1 MLKSSSQASP
11 PSKSRTYSGV
21 PAEER
26 TRLRRARLIEAATEA
41 FGRVGYAQATM
52 RNICVEARLAE
63 RYFYESFDS
72 TKTIFETVCR
82 IQIDQLIQRVGEA
95 LSSAPVIDRNFVESG
110 LRAFLEFVRE
120 DPRRVQIVLIDGV
133 WMDQLRVRE
142 GQSELVGYGRVIRNL
157 AQGFHPDLARE
168 INVEMAA
175 SGLIGMA
182 IHTAIDWARTDF
194 QLSLEDVLK
203 HNLYAWGGLGGWAK
217 SAHKGSRTRA
227 AQAERRAWVRKA
239 FAESALDG

>member
-1 MLKSSSQASP
+1 MSKSSEASQSV
-11 PSKSRTYSGV
+11 KSRTYSGV

-26 TRLRRARLIEAATEA
+26 TRIRRERLIEAATEV

-82 IQIDQLIQRVGEA
+82 AQIDQMIHRIGEA
-95 LSSAPVIDRNFVESG
+95 LAQSPVMDKDFIESG
-110 LRAFLEFVRE
+110 VRAFLEFVRE

-133 WMDQLRVRE
+133 WMDQMRARE
-142 GQSELVGYGRVIRNL
+142 GKSEIVGYGRVIRNL
-157 AQGFHPDLARE
+157 TQGFHPDLARQ

-182 IHTAIDWARTDF
+182 IHTAIDWARGDF
-194 QLSLEDVLK
+194 AMTLEEVLK
-203 HNLYAWGGLGGWAK
+203 HNMYAWAGLGYWARN
-217 SAHKGSRTRA
+217 AHKGGHTKA

-239 FAESALDG
+239 FNEGNEDG

>member
-1 MLKSSSQASP
+1 MSKSLEEP
-11 PSKSRTYSGV
+11 PQQKSRTYSGV

-26 TRLRRARLIEAATEA
+26 TRLRRERLIEAATEV

-72 TKTIFETVCR
+72 TKSIFETVCR
-82 IQIDQLIQRVGEA
+82 MQIDLMIHRIGEA
-95 LSSAPVIDRNFVESG
+95 LSHSPVMDRDFIESG
-110 LRAFLEFVRE
+110 VRAFLAFVQE

-133 WMDQLRVRE
+133 WMDQMRVRE
-142 GQSELVGYGRVIRNL
+142 GNSELVGYGRVIRNL
-157 AQGFHPDLARE
+157 TQGFHPDLARE
-168 INVEMAA
+168 INVGMAA

-182 IHTAIDWARTDF
+182 IHTAIDWAHSDF
-194 QLSLEDVLK
+194 EMSLDEVLK
-203 HNLYAWGGLGGWAK
+203 HNMYAWGGLGYWART
-217 SAHKGSRTRA
+217 AHKGGSTKA

-239 FAESALDG
+239 FNEDAMDG

>member
-1 MLKSSSQASP
+1 MSKSSEETPQV
-11 PSKSRTYSGV
+11 KSRTYSGV
-21 PAEER
+21 PAQER
-26 TRLRRARLIEAATEA
+26 TRIRRERLIEAATDV

-72 TKTIFETVCR
+72 TKTIFETVCQVQINQMIHR
-82 IQIDQLIQRVGEA
+82 IGEA
-95 LSSAPVIDRNFVESG
+95 LAQSPIMDKDFVESG
-110 LRAFLEFVRE
+110 MRAFLQFVRE

-133 WMDQLRVRE
+133 WMDQMRVRE
-142 GQSELVGYGRVIRNL
+142 GNSELVGYGRVIRNL

-182 IHTAIDWARTDF
+182 LHTAIHWARSDF
-194 QLSLEDVLK
+194 HMSLEDVLK
-203 HNLYAWGGLGGWAK
+203 HNMYGWGGLAYWAK
-217 SAHKGSRTRA
+217 HAHKGSQTKA

-239 FAESALDG
+239 FSEGWADG

>member
-1 MLKSSSQASP
+1 MSKSSEESTQA
-11 PSKSRTYSGV
+11 KSRTYSGV

-26 TRLRRARLIEAATEA
+26 TRIRRERLIEAATEV

-82 IQIDQLIQRVGEA
+82 AQIDRLIHSVGDA
-95 LSSAPVIDRNFVESG
+95 LARSPVMDKDFVESG
-110 LRAFLEFVRE
+110 MRAFLQFVRE

-133 WMDQLRVRE
+133 WMDQMRVRE
-142 GQSELVGYGRVIRNL
+142 GNSELVGYGRVIRNL
-157 AQGFHPDLARE
+157 TQGFHPDLVRE

-194 QLSLEDVLK
+194 QMSLDDVLK
-203 HNLYAWGGLGGWAK
+203 HNMYAWAGLGYWAK
-217 SAHKGSRTRA
+217 NAHKGSHTKA

-239 FAESALDG
+239 FNEGAVDG

>member
-11 PSKSRTYSGV
+11 SSKSRTYSGV

-26 TRLRRARLIEAATEA
+26 TRLRRARLIEAATEV

-82 IQIDQLIQRVGEA
+82 IEIDQLIQRVGEA

>member
-1 MLKSSSQASP
+1 MSKLSGESPQA
-11 PSKSRTYSGV
+11 KSRTYSGV

-26 TRLRRARLIEAATEA
+26 TRIRRERLIESATEV

-82 IQIDQLIQRVGEA
+82 MQIDQLIHLIGDA
-95 LSSAPVIDRNFVESG
+95 LAKSPVMDKDFVESG
-110 LRAFLEFVRE
+110 MRAFLQFVRD

-133 WMDQLRVRE
+133 WMDQMRVRE
-142 GQSELVGYGRVIRNL
+142 GNSELVGYGRVIRNL
-157 AQGFHPDLARE
+157 TQGFHPDLARE

-194 QLSLEDVLK
+194 RMSLEDVLK
-203 HNLYAWGGLGGWAK
+203 HNMYAWGGLGYWAK
-217 SAHKGSRTRA
+217 SAHKGGQTKA
-227 AQAERRAWVRKA
+227 AKAERRAWVRKA
-239 FAESALDG
+239 FNEGTADG

>member
-1 MLKSSSQASP
+1 
-11 PSKSRTYSGV
+11 KSRTYSGV

-72 TKTIFETVCR
+72 IKTIFETVCR

-142 GQSELVGYGRVIRNL
+142 GQSELVGYGRVIRDL

-168 INVEMAA
+168 INVGMAA

>member
-1 MLKSSSQASP
+1 MSKSSSEEPSP
-11 PSKSRTYSGV
+11 VKSRTYSGV

-26 TRLRRARLIEAATEA
+26 TRLRRERLIEAATEV

-82 IQIDQLIQRVGEA
+82 AQIDLMIHRVGEA
-95 LSSAPVIDRNFVESG
+95 LALSPVMDKDFIESG
-110 LRAFLEFVRE
+110 MRAFLQFTQE

-133 WMDQLRVRE
+133 WMDQMRVRE
-142 GQSELVGYGRVIRNL
+142 GNSELVGYGRVIRNL
-157 AQGFHPDLARE
+157 TRGFHPDLAGE
-168 INVEMAA
+168 IDVEMAA
-175 SGLIGMA
+175 GGLIGMA
-182 IHTAIDWARTDF
+182 IHTAIEWARTDF
-194 QLSLEDVLK
+194 RMNLEDVLK
-203 HNLYAWGGLGGWAK
+203 HNMYAWAGLGYWVK
-217 SAHKGSRTRA
+217 SAHKGSQTKA

-239 FAESALDG
+239 FNEGAVDG

>member
-1 MLKSSSQASP
+1 M
-11 PSKSRTYSGV
+11 SKSRTYSGV

-26 TRLRRARLIEAATEA
+26 TRIRRERLLEAATDV
-41 FGRVGYAQATM
+41 FGRVGYAQTTM

-72 TKTIFETVCR
+72 IKTIFETVCR
-82 IQIDQLIQRVGEA
+82 AQIDKLIHCIGDA
-95 LSSAPVIDRNFVESG
+95 LAQSPVVDKDFVESG
-110 LRAFLEFVRE
+110 VRAFLQFVRD

-133 WMDQLRVRE
+133 WMDQMRVRE
-142 GQSELVGYGRVIRNL
+142 GNSELVGYGRVIRNL
-157 AQGFHPDLARE
+157 TQGFHPDLARE

-194 QLSLEDVLK
+194 QMSLDDVLK
-203 HNLYAWGGLGGWAK
+203 HNMYAWGGLGYWAK
-217 SAHKGSRTRA
+217 TSHKGSQTKA

-239 FAESALDG
+239 FNEGAIDG

>member
-1 MLKSSSQASP
+1 MSKLSEESS

-26 TRLRRARLIEAATEA
+26 TRLRRERLVAAATEV

-72 TKTIFETVCR
+72 TKAIFETVCR
-82 IQIDQLIQRVGEA
+82 AQIDQMILRIGEA
-95 LSSAPVIDRNFVESG
+95 MAQSPVMDKDFVESG
-110 LRAFLEFVRE
+110 MRAFLQFVHE

-133 WMDQLRVRE
+133 WMDQMRVRE
-142 GQSELVGYGRVIRNL
+142 GKSELVGYGRVIRNL
-157 AQGFHPDLARE
+157 TQGIHPDLARE

-194 QLSLEDVLK
+194 QMGLEDVLK
-203 HNLYAWGGLGGWAK
+203 HNMYAWGGLGYWART
-217 SAHKGSRTRA
+217 AHKGSHTKA
-227 AQAERRAWVRKA
+227 AQAERRAWVRRA
-239 FAESALDG
+239 FNEGAVDG

>member
-1 MLKSSSQASP
+1 MSKSSEASP
-11 PSKSRTYSGV
+11 SVKSRTYSGV

-26 TRLRRARLIEAATEA
+26 TRIRRERLIEAATEV

-82 IQIDQLIQRVGEA
+82 AQIDQMIHRIGEA
-95 LSSAPVIDRNFVESG
+95 LAKSPVMDKDFIESG
-110 LRAFLEFVRE
+110 VRAFLEFVRE

-133 WMDQLRVRE
+133 WMDQMRARE
-142 GQSELVGYGRVIRNL
+142 GKSEIVGYGRVIHNL
-157 AQGFHPDLARE
+157 TQGFHPDLARQ

-182 IHTAIDWARTDF
+182 IHTAIDWARRDF
-194 QLSLEDVLK
+194 AMTLEEVLK
-203 HNLYAWGGLGGWAK
+203 HNMYAWAGLGYWARN
-217 SAHKGSRTRA
+217 AHKGGHTKA

-239 FAESALDG
+239 FNEGGEDG

>member
-1 MLKSSSQASP
+1 MSKLSEESS

-26 TRLRRARLIEAATEA
+26 TRLRRERLVAAATEV

-82 IQIDQLIQRVGEA
+82 VQIDQMIHRVGDA
-95 LSSAPVIDRNFVESG
+95 MAQAPVMDKDFAESG
-110 LRAFLEFVRE
+110 MRAFLEFVRE

-133 WMDQLRVRE
+133 WMDQMRVRE
-142 GQSELVGYGRVIRNL
+142 GKSELVGYGRVIRNL
-157 AQGFHPDLARE
+157 TQGFHPDLARE

-194 QLSLEDVLK
+194 QMDLQDVLK
-203 HNLYAWGGLGGWAK
+203 HNMYAWGGLGYWAR
-217 SAHKGSRTRA
+217 SAHKGSHTKA
-227 AQAERRAWVRKA
+227 AQAERRAWVRRA
-239 FAESALDG
+239 FNEGSVDG